1 MVGGEAGSGAQG
13 DPQEP
18 AGDRSPIGLPR
29 PLRWVQHVPPTGGRD
44 LVRPDLR
51 PLPLSRPP
59 AARQG
64 CATKD
69 GIAVARAG
77 TSLVQ
82 Y

>member
-1 MVGGEAGSGAQG
+1 MEPEGPPKSLQGIEAGRASEASG
-13 DPQEP
+13 
-18 AGDRSPIGLPR
+18 
-29 PLRWVQHVPPTGGRD
+29 WVQHVAPTGGRD
-44 LVRPDLR
+44 LRRPDLR

-64 CATKD
+64 RATKD
-69 GIAVARAG
+69 GIAAARAG